1 MLHPYRTTDHPPDRT
16 PTMNDHSLL
25 TQAVTDLMARYQH
38 AAQTRDVE
46 AFMTLYDPEVQVFD
60 TWGSWSYQGIEAWRR
75 VIQHWFSS
83 MPANELLRVQT
94 DEVRITPGA
103 DVAAVTAAFT
113 YQALTADGRELRS
126 MANRLT
132 WVLQRQGSRW
142 CVVHEHTSVPVDTE
156 TAKAILQ
163 RQPAG

>member
-1 MLHPYRTTDHPPDRT
+1 
-16 PTMNDHSLL
+16 MNDHLLL
-25 TQAVTDLMARYQH
+25 TQAVTDLMARYRH
-38 AAQTRDVE
+38 AAQARDVD

-60 TWGSWSYQGIEAWRR
+60 TWGSWSYQGTEAWRR

-83 MPANELLRVQT
+83 MPANEQLRVQT
-94 DEVRITPGA
+94 DELRITPGS

-113 YQALTADGRELRS
+113 YQALTTDGRELRS

-132 WVLQRQGSRW
+132 WVLQRQGGHWR
-142 CVVHEHTSVPVDTE
+142 VVHEHTSVPVDTE
-156 TAKAILQ
+156 TTKAILQ